1 MIKFLTSDK
10 HFCSLYECE
19 IKTETLLLQKNFLIF
34 IIVVYGSFIALDAL
48 VDWIFHK
55 TVNASSIAGCI
66 EVLIAVLLLFIFRFY
81 IERKQTGVTVFFF
94 ISIFQFLLAT
104 YIQYTFMPTR
114 SGFYLLILAFV
125 STSVSVIYHNG
136 LYFTGLAVLMLHDV
150 FYTYQALS
158 SCLSEVFHQAVE
170 NLIFLFCAV
179 FINICLTMAKRKEIM
194 SRVRLIEERD
204 TDSLTGLL
212 NRNAAQRSIVQYLG
226 KNSLQALLLLDLDGF
241 KQIND
246 TLGHQMGD
254 ILLQEVAKVIGTIFR
269 SSDIT
274 ARLGGDEFLLFMD
287 NLSSET
293 IPQHKAKLLIDRVSA
308 IAVGHKKKTSVSC
321 SVGIAFTSKHEND
334 SFEELYKKADRALY
348 QSKWNGKACYTVME
362 ASQTIISRR
371 TSC

>member
-1 MIKFLTSDK
+1 
-10 HFCSLYECE
+10 
-19 IKTETLLLQKNFLIF
+19 
-34 IIVVYGSFIALDAL
+34 
-48 VDWIFHK
+48 
-55 TVNASSIAGCI
+55 
-66 EVLIAVLLLFIFRFY
+66 
-81 IERKQTGVTVFFF
+81 
-94 ISIFQFLLAT
+94 
-104 YIQYTFMPTR
+104 
-114 SGFYLLILAFV
+114 
-125 STSVSVIYHNG
+125 
-136 LYFTGLAVLMLHDV
+136 MLHDV

-246 TLGHQMGD
+246 TLG
-254 ILLQEVAKVIGTIFR
+254 
-269 SSDIT
+269 
-274 ARLGGDEFLLFMD
+274 GDEFLVFMD